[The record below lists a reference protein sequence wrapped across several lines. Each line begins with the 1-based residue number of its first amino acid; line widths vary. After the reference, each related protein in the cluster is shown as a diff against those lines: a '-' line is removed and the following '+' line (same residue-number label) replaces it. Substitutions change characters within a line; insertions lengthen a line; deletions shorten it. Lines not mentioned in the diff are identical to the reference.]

1 MTNVPIYLHGRVV
14 MYVKNGVGLR
24 RARPNE
30 MLQQP
35 KGWAF
40 HNEVIR
46 QLEAAHVCH
55 LHVECDSHLYAVPW
69 VTFAALSA
77 PLDRGWG
84 AQRFLPLSY
93 WSIDGRPPERA
104 VKAPT
109 VVRQMTL
116 FNS

>member
-1 MTNVPIYLHGRVV
+1 MTNEPIYLHGKVV
-14 MYVKNGVGLR
+14 MYVKNGVALR
-24 RARPNE
+24 CARPNE
-30 MLQQP
+30 MLQKP
-35 KGWAF
+35 RGWSF
-40 HNEVIR
+40 HTEVLQ

-55 LHVECDSHLYAVPW
+55 LRVECDGHVYATPW